1 MKIPIPEYI
10 QKIAPYVPG
19 KPIEELEREY
29 GIADSVKLASNENP
43 LGPSPKAMAVL
54 GSEISRLHR
63 YPDGAGFELL
73 SGLADHLGVSDREI
87 VMGNGSDDLLG
98 MLARI
103 LLTPGDEVVI
113 PDPSFLMYTIVAQS
127 AGAVPIMVPLT
138 ELHINLDGILKRI
151 GPRTRMIFIC
161 SPNNPT
167 GTIVQRQAF
176 EAFLAAVP
184 PEIVVVVDEAYFE
197 FVRDE
202 SAMCGLAYLD
212 ADTPVV
218 TLRTFSKVYGLA
230 GLRVGYG
237 IMPAFL
243 AEMLNRVRMPFN
255 VNSLAQAAAVAALSD
270 KDFLEQT
277 IEMVHQGIDFLFE
290 ALADRGFRAFP
301 TQANFFLVDVQ
312 QSADA
317 VFDRLLRQ
325 GVIVRSMRA
334 YGYPNYIRLSVGR
347 PDENRKFLSALDAVC
362 GAPDR

>member
-1 MKIPIPEYI
+1 
-10 QKIAPYVPG
+10 
-19 KPIEELEREY
+19 
-29 GIADSVKLASNENP
+29 
-43 LGPSPKAMAVL
+43 
-54 GSEISRLHR
+54 
-63 YPDGAGFELL
+63 
-73 SGLADHLGVSDREI
+73 
-87 VMGNGSDDLLG
+87 
-98 MLARI
+98 
-103 LLTPGDEVVI
+103 
-113 PDPSFLMYTIVAQS
+113 
-127 AGAVPIMVPLT
+127 MVPLT